1 MTEIII
7 ATRYVIKEEIGKGSF
22 GIIHTGEHIVT
33 HEKVAIKLQ
42 NNQTQSKQLRNESKI
57 YKVLAGCPG
66 VPQMHWFGTEGKN
79 DVLVIELLGKSLE
92 NYHQLYPK
100 FSLKTGLM
108 IADQMLLLIQYMH
121 ERHFI
126 HRDIKPDNFLVG
138 SKNNQNIIHIID
150 FGLSKKYR
158 DPKTKE
164 HIPYAGDREL
174 VGTARYVSIN
184 THLGVEQSRRDD
196 LESIGYVLV
205 YLLKGSLPWQGCRV
219 KNEHEKYEKI
229 AEKKMATS
237 FNSLCEG
244 LPSEFVQ
251 YFETVR
257 NLGFTDEPP
266 YNQLRQMFRSLFI
279 RMGFTYDYKYDWTD
293 ARSNDGSDNKDNIPV
308 HTPMF
313 QGAEAELVP
322 PVLKEEREHPNILIT
337 KEPLTATV
345 IARDGTEEKKE
356 EPQNDENKEKEGE
369 KEKEKIK
376 KKKAVRIWEDPGK
389 RRPFTRGPPPIPAK
403 MLPPVKAK
411 ITRPKTRSLTL
422 DQKNQLQLM
431 FEKTKPEKIAY
442 ADKES
447 NLYQLYGGELYPW
460 TTMTTE
466 EQVKLSLSSTIV
478 PRKRRV

>member
-92 NYHQLYPK
+92 NYHQLYSK
-100 FSLKTGLM
+100 FSLKTGMM

-138 SKNNQNIIHIID
+138 SKKNQNIIHIID

-196 LESIGYVLV
+196 LESIKYILV
-205 YLLKGSLPWQGCRV
+205 Y
-219 KNEHEKYEKI
+219 I
-229 AEKKMATS
+229 M
-237 FNSLCEG
+237 
-244 LPSEFVQ
+244 
-251 YFETVR
+251 
-257 NLGFTDEPP
+257 
-266 YNQLRQMFRSLFI
+266 
-279 RMGFTYDYKYDWTD
+279 
-293 ARSNDGSDNKDNIPV
+293 
-308 HTPMF
+308 
-313 QGAEAELVP
+313 
-322 PVLKEEREHPNILIT
+322 
-337 KEPLTATV
+337 
-345 IARDGTEEKKE
+345 
-356 EPQNDENKEKEGE
+356 
-369 KEKEKIK
+369 
-376 KKKAVRIWEDPGK
+376 
-389 RRPFTRGPPPIPAK
+389 
-403 MLPPVKAK
+403 
-411 ITRPKTRSLTL
+411 TRSLL
-422 DQKNQLQLM
+422 
-431 FEKTKPEKIAY
+431 
-442 ADKES
+442 
-447 NLYQLYGGELYPW
+447 
-460 TTMTTE
+460 
-466 EQVKLSLSSTIV
+466 
-478 PRKRRV
+478 